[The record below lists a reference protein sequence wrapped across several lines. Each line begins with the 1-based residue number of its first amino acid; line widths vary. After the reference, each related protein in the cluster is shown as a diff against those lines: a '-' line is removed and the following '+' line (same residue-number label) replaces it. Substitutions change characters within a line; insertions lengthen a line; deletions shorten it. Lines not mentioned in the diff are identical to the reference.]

1 MLQPI
6 FNLLKPNQTR
16 KQTRSAARGG
26 GVACV
31 RLELAGHLVLEGIEL
46 LDELGAGVLVEHVPV
61 HEPGRVSEADEL
73 HHLGEDGD
81 GVDGADDGAGEPHER
96 RAAGD
101 VGDHRGLVLGVLP
114 LLING
119 DEKVSECEMERRG
132 RRWFRL
138 FFFLVGGYQ
147 NLAGADRGHVG
158 LGASS
163 AYLVGDGLEDL
174 VGADL
179 GVSDSLGGDRALD
192 RELRMWGCDG
202 GAVGDRSEGG
212 WRSLPLVV
220 RSRGER
226 DVSTAA

>member
-1 MLQPI
+1 MFGSTERREGDATGGDVAFAGHHSRVGCPRGVLEVNRYLNRIESRLEALVFTELRMLQPI
-6 FNLLKPNQTR
+6 VNLLKPNQTR

-114 LLING
+114 LLIDG
-119 DEKVSECEMERRG
+119 DEKVSERKAEG
-132 RRWFRL
+132 WRRWFRL
-138 FFFLVGGYQ
+138 FFSWGGTKTWREPI
-147 NLAGADRGHVG
+147 GGMWVG
-158 LGASS
+158 LGR
-163 AYLVGDGLEDL
+163 
-174 VGADL
+174 L
-179 GVSDSLGGDRALD
+179 GVPCRRWS
-192 RELRMWGCDG
+192 
-202 GAVGDRSEGG
+202 
-212 WRSLPLVV
+212 
-220 RSRGER
+220 
-226 DVSTAA
+226 

>member
-81 GVDGADDGAGEPHER
+81 GVDGANDGAGEPHER

-114 LLING
+114 LLIDG
-119 DEKVSECEMERRG
+119 DEKVSERRRKAGGG
-132 RRWFRL
+132 RFV
-138 FFFLVGGYQ
+138 FFFLVGGVPK
-147 NLAGADRGHVG
+147 LGGSRSGACGTWG
-158 LGASS
+158 
-163 AYLVGDGLEDL
+163 E
-174 VGADL
+174 L
-179 GVSDSLGGDRALD
+179 GVPCRRWS
-192 RELRMWGCDG
+192 
-202 GAVGDRSEGG
+202 
-212 WRSLPLVV
+212 
-220 RSRGER
+220 
-226 DVSTAA
+226 

>member
-26 GVACV
+26 GIACV

-114 LLING
+114 LL
-119 DEKVSECEMERRG
+119 
-132 RRWFRL
+132 
-138 FFFLVGGYQ
+138 
-147 NLAGADRGHVG
+147 
-158 LGASS
+158 
-163 AYLVGDGLEDL
+163 
-174 VGADL
+174 
-179 GVSDSLGGDRALD
+179 
-192 RELRMWGCDG
+192 
-202 GAVGDRSEGG
+202 
-212 WRSLPLVV
+212 
-220 RSRGER
+220 
-226 DVSTAA
+226 

>member
-1 MLQPI
+1 MFGSTERREGDATGGDVAFAGHHPRVGCPRGVLEVNRYLNRIESRLEALVFTELRMLQPI
-6 FNLLKPNQTR
+6 VNLLKPNQTR

-73 HHLGEDGD
+73 HHLGKDGD

-114 LLING
+114 LL
-119 DEKVSECEMERRG
+119 
-132 RRWFRL
+132 
-138 FFFLVGGYQ
+138 
-147 NLAGADRGHVG
+147 
-158 LGASS
+158 
-163 AYLVGDGLEDL
+163 
-174 VGADL
+174 
-179 GVSDSLGGDRALD
+179 
-192 RELRMWGCDG
+192 
-202 GAVGDRSEGG
+202 
-212 WRSLPLVV
+212 
-220 RSRGER
+220 
-226 DVSTAA
+226 